1 MFAELKES
9 NMRSIKKK
17 KKKEEKI
24 DSAREKIFC
33 FADALFTSYIQVKF
47 ISSWNIC
54 FFFFS
59 YSINKRES

>member
-1 MFAELKES
+1 
-9 NMRSIKKK
+9 MRSIKK

-33 FADALFTSYIQVKF
+33 FADALFTRYIQVKF

-54 FFFFS
+54 FFLFFP
-59 YSINKRES
+59 IQ

>member
-1 MFAELKES
+1 MFAESKES

-33 FADALFTSYIQVKF
+33 FADALFTRYIQVKF

-54 FFFFS
+54 FFLFFP
-59 YSINKRES
+59 IQ